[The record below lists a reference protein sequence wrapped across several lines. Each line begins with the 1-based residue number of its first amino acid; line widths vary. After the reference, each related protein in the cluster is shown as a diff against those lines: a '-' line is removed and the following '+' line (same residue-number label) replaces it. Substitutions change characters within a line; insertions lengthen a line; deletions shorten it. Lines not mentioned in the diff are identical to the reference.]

1 MFGVDQMK
9 KMCKYLA
16 LALALLMLSAC
27 GARSAIMAA
36 LPDEAAKEKAAEL
49 LAASPSDEVTADE
62 IAEDLMLFRSVN
74 TGVDNFVSFTVE
86 DGKVIYCEQ
95 LTPEVQNRMAIEQSE
110 DGSVV
115 VDYWEGDLHNVLEYK
130 PNGDILL
137 DGNKVE
143 FK

>member
-1 MFGVDQMK
+1 MK
-9 KMCKYLA
+9 KICKYLA
-16 LALALLMLSAC
+16 LALMLLMFSAC

-36 LPDEAAKEKAAEL
+36 LPDDAAKEKAAEL
-49 LAASPSDEVTADE
+49 LEASPSDEVTADE

-95 LTPEVQNRMAIEQSE
+95 LTPEVQNRMAIEQSD

-115 VDYWEGDLHNVLEYK
+115 VDYWEDELHNVVEYK

>member
-1 MFGVDQMK
+1 MK
-9 KMCKYLA
+9 KICKYLA
-16 LALALLMLSAC
+16 LALMLLMLSAC

-36 LPDEAAKEKAAEL
+36 LPDDAAKEKAAEL
-49 LAASPSDEVTADE
+49 LEASPSDEVTADE

-86 DGKVIYCEQ
+86 DGKMIYCEQ
-95 LTPEVQNRMAIEQSE
+95 LTPEVQNRMAIEQSD

-115 VDYWEGDLHNVLEYK
+115 VDYWEDELHNVVEYK